1 MYIRLDVK
9 GWKRVRHVLNFGFWN
24 WRWPGKRW
32 VATSRL
38 EGCVDILVAG
48 TNSDKMMVRISVTNK
63 MMVRTIIFLV
73 LVHVHQLLVTSKQH
87 LI

>member
-1 MYIRLDVK
+1 MEESETCFE
-9 GWKRVRHVLNFGFWN
+9 FGFWN
-24 WRWPGKRW
+24 WQWPGKRC

-48 TNSDKMMVRISVTNK
+48 TNSDKMMVMISVTKK
-63 MMVRTIIFLV
+63 MMVLTIIFLV